1 MNISKINFS
10 TDINLTESKVSS
22 KNDKQQSFKDYFDNS
37 VKSKDDSRQ
46 VDSTDNKQS
55 VKSDDSKEDLKNVK
69 STDDNKKVDAKDG
82 DRDTNTS
89 EEKLDGIVKKLE
101 ELKEELTKAQKDNKG
116 DSKSIED
123 LLSVINSLILAL
135 QNLSKD
141 QKNST
146 SETQGVNSQLTN
158 TMNLLGGQSP
168 QNSQN
173 SQNLSLADI
182 QNKALF
188 TKVNDI
194 IQELKLNPV
203 QNGQTGNISAEIVK
217 LLTDMYGGEQFKDI
231 LSKLQDVVK
240 EIPKA
245 ISDVVTKDANTS
257 HVSNQ
262 VYITDSKVQ
271 DGTAK
276 AADETTIKN
285 SNSSQKNSENTLTNV
300 DKTNTDST
308 KITKTVDVSSNTSGS
323 KEESNAESSK
333 EDDFLQSILKG
344 KGSDNFDK
352 AAQLNLNRVQVPVD
366 NVNVVSEAQSIS
378 KANIT
383 QDVIKTIKFM
393 ETSNLKEL
401 TVKMNPK
408 DLGEITIKLVAQGE
422 QMKATINASNKE
434 AYELLNSKV
443 QEIKNTLNTQNIK
456 IDDVNVSL
464 NDNYTAFSSGQESF
478 GTEKGNDGRSNS
490 SSKTETPEI
499 AEITEETEEN
509 LLYNNLNKLA

>member
-1 MNISKINFS
+1 MNIGKINFS
-10 TDINLTESKVSS
+10 TDINLSESKVSY
-22 KNDKQQSFKDYFDNS
+22 KNDRQQNFKDYFDNS
-37 VKSKDDSRQ
+37 VKLKEDDKKADLRQ
-46 VDSTDNKQS
+46 VDSVDNNRN
-55 VKSDDSKEDLKNVK
+55 VKAGDSKEEVKNVK
-69 STDDNKKVDAKDG
+69 STEDNEKVDGKDG

-89 EEKLDGIVKKLE
+89 KEKLEEVVKKLE
-101 ELKEELTKAQKDNKG
+101 DLKDELAKIQKDNKG

-135 QNLSKD
+135 QNLKD
-141 QKNST
+141 QKNGI
-146 SETQGVNSQLTN
+146 SETQGVNGQLTN
-158 TMNLLGGQSP
+158 TMNLLGGQSL
-168 QNSQN
+168 QNSQD
-173 SQNLSLADI
+173 LSLADI

-203 QNGQTGNISAEIVK
+203 QNGETGNISAEIVK
-217 LLTDMYGGEQFKDI
+217 LLTDMDGGEQFKDI

-240 EIPKA
+240 EIPKVIVDA
-245 ISDVVTKDANTS
+245 TKDMNTS
-257 HVSNQ
+257 NVSNQ
-262 VYITDSKVQ
+262 VYITDSKVEE
-271 DGTAK
+271 GNAK
-276 AADETTIKN
+276 ATDETTIKN
-285 SNSSQKNSENTLTNV
+285 NNSSQKGNENGLASV
-300 DKTNTDST
+300 GKTNADATS
-308 KITKTVDVSSNTSGS
+308 IAKTVDVSSNADGS
-323 KEESNAESSK
+323 KEESNSESSK

-344 KGSDNFDK
+344 KGNDNFDK
-352 AAQLNLNRVQVPVD
+352 VAQLNLNRVQVPVD
-366 NVNVVSEAQSIS
+366 NVVNEAQSIS

-393 ETSNLKEL
+393 ETSSLKEL

-434 AYELLNSKV
+434 AYDLLNSKV

-478 GTEKGNDGRSNS
+478 GAEKGNDGRSNS
-490 SSKTETPEI
+490 SGKTETPEI
-499 AEITEETEEN
+499 TEITDETEET